1 MAARKTL
8 TTLVS
13 IYSDACIGLYQQQQ
27 KKRENDDNGGRRA
40 ARRYEIRDEE
50 KGDLR
55 SGDIINI
62 FRYDE
67 LYNK

>member
-1 MAARKTL
+1 MEGAEP
-8 TTLVS
+8 
-13 IYSDACIGLYQQQQ
+13 
-27 KKRENDDNGGRRA
+27 RED
-40 ARRYEIRDEE
+40 EIRDEE

>member
-1 MAARKTL
+1 MSTMEGAEP
-8 TTLVS
+8 
-13 IYSDACIGLYQQQQ
+13 
-27 KKRENDDNGGRRA
+27 RED
-40 ARRYEIRDEE
+40 EIRDEE